1 MRLPTKGQ
9 VKCPKTG
16 KMVDVLECYA
26 HCLSCAENPKYR
38 VCLEDMTLEEIDE
51 DVRKTHTKEEL
62 EEE

>member
-1 MRLPTKGQ
+1 
-9 VKCPKTG
+9 
-16 KMVDVLECYA
+16 MVDVLECYA